1 MECVPLGGNGWHW
14 LKFEIQA
21 LEAEMHEL
29 TDEQQLHAERQKRKE
44 MALAEA
50 LEEAAA
56 RHSGVHR
63 DHAAAITRSS
73 LPRHVPPPPPRAMF
87 DPPPALCL
95 GGTRM
100 ECVPLSGNGCAN
112 GPPMGCYNG
121 QWDLPE
127 WVQRAVVNAVEVS
140 RAGLGLKLARI
151 AEKQKRVA
159 KSLANKQARLAEVE
173 ASPSVHSLANLE
185 LHSPRTMPSKRAAS
199 EVTQAVVKGQAL
211 PTGH

>member
-14 LKFEIQA
+14 LEFEIQA

-173 ASPSVHSLANLE
+173 ASSSVH
-185 LHSPRTMPSKRAAS
+185 
-199 EVTQAVVKGQAL
+199 
-211 PTGH
+211 